1 MRRVAAFTGILN
13 LDIRKPCLLIFFSV
27 VEEEVASRVI
37 LLKMTVCLLGTHFP
51 NPMNAARDCGCEVV
65 RNAVGVQSHCPRAK
79 IEATASDGA
88 ENASEHFVTSF
99 LVFGA

>member
-1 MRRVAAFTGILN
+1 M
-13 LDIRKPCLLIFFSV
+13 
-27 VEEEVASRVI
+27 
-37 LLKMTVCLLGTHFP
+37 LKMTISLLETHFP

-88 ENASEHFVTSF
+88 ENATEYFVTSF
-99 LVFGA
+99 LVFLA